1 MGSVHPDAVDG
12 LVKIAYLEL
21 ARIQEARHPTLFP
34 AESYV
39 DEVVAARKK
48 KREDKA
54 LVIKDARKLH
64 EIRRICLG
72 FHEVIGMIRWGLQ
85 RCLIRD
91 GATLQAVLLRLAT
104 PGESKLG
111 HSRKMSKDAGVEV
124 PVEKFYRMMDAVTE
138 DRAMAF
144 KQLISD
150 QTLGLLGGK
159 LTVLFF
165 DVTTL
170 SFASENSD
178 ELRKKGYSKDG
189 KPQRVQVDLIQTK
202 EGLPVTYELAIPP
215 M

>member
-1 MGSVHPDAVDG
+1 MIRHMGSVHPDAVDG

-48 KREDKA
+48 KREDKT
-54 LVIKDARKLH
+54 LVIKDARKFH

-124 PVEKFYRMMDAVTE
+124 EKFYRMMDAVT
-138 DRAMAF
+138 DDGVQATYIRSNVGTAW
-144 KQLISD
+144 
-150 QTLGLLGGK
+150 GK
-159 LTVLFF
+159 VNGALF
-165 DVTTL
+165 
-170 SFASENSD
+170 
-178 ELRKKGYSKDG
+178 
-189 KPQRVQVDLIQTK
+189 
-202 EGLPVTYELAIPP
+202 
-215 M
+215 

>member
-1 MGSVHPDAVDG
+1 
-12 LVKIAYLEL
+12 
-21 ARIQEARHPTLFP
+21 
-34 AESYV
+34 
-39 DEVVAARKK
+39 
-48 KREDKA
+48 
-54 LVIKDARKLH
+54 
-64 EIRRICLG
+64 
-72 FHEVIGMIRWGLQ
+72 
-85 RCLIRD
+85 
-91 GATLQAVLLRLAT
+91 
-104 PGESKLG
+104 
-111 HSRKMSKDAGVEV
+111 MSKDAGVEV

-150 QTLGLLGGK
+150 QTMGLLGGK

-189 KPQRVQVDLIQTK
+189 KPQRVQVALIQTK

>member
-1 MGSVHPDAVDG
+1 MRSP
-12 LVKIAYLEL
+12 
-21 ARIQEARHPTLFP
+21 
-34 AESYV
+34 S
-39 DEVVAARKK
+39 
-48 KREDKA
+48 
-54 LVIKDARKLH
+54 
-64 EIRRICLG
+64 
-72 FHEVIGMIRWGLQ
+72 
-85 RCLIRD
+85 
-91 GATLQAVLLRLAT
+91 
-104 PGESKLG
+104 
-111 HSRKMSKDAGVEV
+111 
-124 PVEKFYRMMDAVTE
+124 
-138 DRAMAF
+138 MAF

>member
-1 MGSVHPDAVDG
+1 
-12 LVKIAYLEL
+12 
-21 ARIQEARHPTLFP
+21 
-34 AESYV
+34 
-39 DEVVAARKK
+39 
-48 KREDKA
+48 
-54 LVIKDARKLH
+54 
-64 EIRRICLG
+64 
-72 FHEVIGMIRWGLQ
+72 
-85 RCLIRD
+85 
-91 GATLQAVLLRLAT
+91 
-104 PGESKLG
+104 
-111 HSRKMSKDAGVEV
+111 MSKDAGVE
-124 PVEKFYRMMDAVTE
+124 VEKFYRMMDAVTE

>member
-1 MGSVHPDAVDG
+1 MSYICKYRCSCLSENSSVKPLKTLQSRLLRVTAIRRIRIIRHMGSVHPDAVDG

-85 RCLIRD
+85 RCLILVRRWRD
-91 GATLQAVLLRLAT
+91 ASGGVTASGHTW
-104 PGESKLG
+104 GE
-111 HSRKMSKDAGVEV
+111 
-124 PVEKFYRMMDAVTE
+124 
-138 DRAMAF
+138 
-144 KQLISD
+144 
-150 QTLGLLGGK
+150 
-159 LTVLFF
+159 
-165 DVTTL
+165 
-170 SFASENSD
+170 
-178 ELRKKGYSKDG
+178 
-189 KPQRVQVDLIQTK
+189 
-202 EGLPVTYELAIPP
+202 
-215 M
+215 

>member
-54 LVIKDARKLH
+54 LVIRDARKLH

-72 FHEVIGMIRWGLQ
+72 FHEVIGALYDQMGFAEVFDSRQKMARRLFK
-85 RCLIRD
+85 
-91 GATLQAVLLRLAT
+91 QAVLLRLAT

-138 DRAMAF
+138 YGVQATYIRSNAGTAW
-144 KQLISD
+144 
-150 QTLGLLGGK
+150 GK
-159 LTVLFF
+159 INGALF
-165 DVTTL
+165 
-170 SFASENSD
+170 
-178 ELRKKGYSKDG
+178 
-189 KPQRVQVDLIQTK
+189 
-202 EGLPVTYELAIPP
+202 
-215 M
+215 

>member
-1 MGSVHPDAVDG
+1 MFIRELKRKTTKNIAVQIVESYRNQAGKPRIRIIRHMGSVHPDAVDG
-12 LVKIAYLEL
+12 LVKIAYIEL

-91 GATLQAVLLRLAT
+91 GATLIQAGGVTASGHT
-104 PGESKLG
+104 WGE
-111 HSRKMSKDAGVEV
+111 
-124 PVEKFYRMMDAVTE
+124 
-138 DRAMAF
+138 
-144 KQLISD
+144 
-150 QTLGLLGGK
+150 
-159 LTVLFF
+159 
-165 DVTTL
+165 
-170 SFASENSD
+170 
-178 ELRKKGYSKDG
+178 
-189 KPQRVQVDLIQTK
+189 
-202 EGLPVTYELAIPP
+202 
-215 M
+215 

>member
-1 MGSVHPDAVDG
+1 MRSP
-12 LVKIAYLEL
+12 
-21 ARIQEARHPTLFP
+21 R
-34 AESYV
+34 
-39 DEVVAARKK
+39 
-48 KREDKA
+48 
-54 LVIKDARKLH
+54 
-64 EIRRICLG
+64 
-72 FHEVIGMIRWGLQ
+72 
-85 RCLIRD
+85 
-91 GATLQAVLLRLAT
+91 
-104 PGESKLG
+104 
-111 HSRKMSKDAGVEV
+111 
-124 PVEKFYRMMDAVTE
+124 
-138 DRAMAF
+138 MAF
-144 KQLISD
+144 KQLVSD